1 MKNYIDKIKNKFV
14 GFQEKRELS
23 EDGFSLLELV
33 VAIGILLVLTVGGLI
48 GYSAI
53 TNNAKDA
60 AVQSAVSEIATSAA
74 VKEANGD
81 TNTGAM
87 EAATDWLG
95 SAQDGKFNVF
105 IDEDTNSIKVE
116 TADGKHSASRGST
129 AASSITTPVE

>member
-14 GFQEKRELS
+14 GSQEKRELS
-23 EDGFSLLELV
+23 EEGFSLLELV

-60 AVQSAVSEIATSAA
+60 AVQSASSEIATSAA

-81 TNTGAM
+81 TDTGAM
-87 EAATDWLG
+87 EAATEWLG

-105 IDEDTNSIKVE
+105 IDEATNSIKVE
-116 TADGKHSASRGST
+116 TADGKHSSSRGSVD
-129 AASSITTPVE
+129 ASAITTPVE